1 MGLLAVFI
9 FDKASFFATSMKIQV
24 AVRSFVELHHG
35 IYPTT
40 ISTTLHV
47 LFP

>member
-1 MGLLAVFI
+1 MGSLAVFI
-9 FDKASFFATSMKIQV
+9 FDKASFFATSIKIQV
-24 AVRSFVELHHG
+24 AIRGFVELHHR
-35 IYPTT
+35 IYPAT